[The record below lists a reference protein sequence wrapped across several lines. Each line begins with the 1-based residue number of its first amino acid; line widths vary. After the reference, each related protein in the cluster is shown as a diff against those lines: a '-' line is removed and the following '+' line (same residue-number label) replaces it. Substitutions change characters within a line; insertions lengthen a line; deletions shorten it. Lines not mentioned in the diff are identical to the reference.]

1 VPLALVGGWL
11 VTRAWPAAPAGLV
24 ALAPIVPALLAAAFG
39 TADPV
44 IHTVW
49 LAAFVGCLLP
59 SLRWSSWDLPPAWR
73 VLLGG
78 WALTLA
84 LVWPVIVAREAGFDP
99 ARLGDTVNAVSWA
112 GLSAPLATGW
122 VMHMVLVQLVGLL
135 WLERMVR
142 RVESTVPLE
151 VHGLWIG
158 ATVASLVAVYQ
169 GIVDLGFLSTPEWSL
184 LGRATGTM
192 LDANSYGMVAALAG
206 PLAVAALRA
215 QAARGWMVTGAAV
228 FAVNASGVWV
238 SGSRTAFLCGL
249 VGTCALLMGLVPRAR
264 RQAALLWPAVGAVVV
279 AAVAAFVFS
288 TATNPL
294 GRELGNP
301 NDPTVLDALLNRG
314 GYGAIATEMVRQFP
328 LTGVGVGTY
337 HWLAP
342 DYQRVMLDQ
351 ELPFDNAQNWWRH
364 QLAELGVLGGASV
377 LVWSAVIAW
386 MTLAGRGLRP
396 RADTGVWRGLLLGL
410 GLVSLIGMPTQDPV
424 VLVWFFALA
433 ALLAAGRP
441 ATASA
446 VPPGRLRAGWVV
458 VAVLAVAYAAAHAAL
473 ATTSLSVEARALR
486 ASRDHAVGLFAP
498 EPDPEGGQFRWT
510 AQHAELLLAPRTRW
524 LVLRTWVAHPDVT
537 EAPVGVRLATPCQVL
552 LDEQLR
558 DSTPVD
564 LALVWPGGP
573 TSLQIRIDVSRTW
586 SPSGDEG
593 NDDSR
598 VLGAALETAFVDS
611 DEEATAAAGRRV
623 TLEPCGS

>member
-1 VPLALVGGWL
+1 
-11 VTRAWPAAPAGLV
+11 
-24 ALAPIVPALLAAAFG
+24 
-39 TADPV
+39 
-44 IHTVW
+44 
-49 LAAFVGCLLP
+49 
-59 SLRWSSWDLPPAWR
+59 
-73 VLLGG
+73 
-78 WALTLA
+78 
-84 LVWPVIVAREAGFDP
+84 
-99 ARLGDTVNAVSWA
+99 
-112 GLSAPLATGW
+112 
-122 VMHMVLVQLVGLL
+122 
-135 WLERMVR
+135 
-142 RVESTVPLE
+142 
-151 VHGLWIG
+151 
-158 ATVASLVAVYQ
+158 
-169 GIVDLGFLSTPEWSL
+169 
-184 LGRATGTM
+184 
-192 LDANSYGMVAALAG
+192 
-206 PLAVAALRA
+206 
-215 QAARGWMVTGAAV
+215 
-228 FAVNASGVWV
+228 
-238 SGSRTAFLCGL
+238 
-249 VGTCALLMGLVPRAR
+249 
-264 RQAALLWPAVGAVVV
+264 
-279 AAVAAFVFS
+279 
-288 TATNPL
+288 
-294 GRELGNP
+294 
-301 NDPTVLDALLNRG
+301 
-314 GYGAIATEMVRQFP
+314 
-328 LTGVGVGTY
+328 
-337 HWLAP
+337 
-342 DYQRVMLDQ
+342 
-351 ELPFDNAQNWWRH
+351 
-364 QLAELGVLGGASV
+364 V